1 MPTKQRKSLQIR
13 LNLHQK
19 AEILRKL
26 DEGIHGN
33 RLALD
38 YNVSK
43 AAISKIK
50 KKRHEILEAV
60 ANTHEV
66 ATKKTLHKSE
76 YPVLEARL
84 YKWFLSQRQRNCAM
98 SGPILKAR
106 AKLEFA
112 KLHTGKQFHA
122 SDGWLANFKKRF
134 GIRHLKICGEILSS
148 DKSGITPLIHN
159 LRAKMDEMEISDMQ
173 LYNTDES
180 GLFYRFLPDKT
191 FVAANEKTAPGRKIA
206 KDRITYML
214 CANADGSHKLKP
226 LIIGKSANPRCFKGF
241 ENPLE
246 YDNSQKSW
254 MNSELFF
261 RWFHHSFIKQV
272 NLFFLSFKIFKC
284 AKTFVRFAN
293 FLLKIIYHQ
302 GHYC

>member
-26 DEGIHGN
+26 DEGIHGD

-43 AAISKIK
+43 AAFSKIK

-134 GIRHLKICGEILSS
+134 GIRHLKIYGEILSS
-148 DKSGITPLIHN
+148 DKSGITPFIHN
-159 LRAKMDEMEISDMQ
+159 LRAKMNEMEISDMQ
-173 LYNTDES
+173 LYNADES
-180 GLFYRFLPDKT
+180 GLFYRFLPDNT

-206 KDRITYML
+206 KDRIAFML
-214 CANADGSHKLKP
+214 CANAHKLKP

-246 YDNSQKSW
+246 YANSQKSW
-254 MNSELFF
+254 DDF
-261 RWFHHSFIKQV
+261 RAILPLVPSF
-272 NLFFLSFKIFKC
+272 L
-284 AKTFVRFAN
+284 
-293 FLLKIIYHQ
+293 Y
-302 GHYC
+302 